1 MYKFL
6 FYLLL
11 TVVASCLAIYVVPF
25 HIVLAIYLL
34 GSMIALLNYEYLED

>member
-34 GSMIALLNYEYLED
+34 GSMIALLNYEYLKD